1 MLVIS
6 TTVNLMAKANLL
18 TTTASSSRANFI
30 MAKEW
35 PDNSSPTT
43 VSSEDINLK
52 NPRFKMATVNG
63 NKGTSS
69 MLEGSETINYKD
81 TEESTLPTGVLSK
94 VSGKRV
100 ITKSSPKFSK
110 SLKVKLCKLR
120 RSINNSSIKWI
131 KTTKWA
137 PEVKTYQW

>member
-1 MLVIS
+1 
-6 TTVNLMAKANLL
+6 
-18 TTTASSSRANFI
+18 
-30 MAKEW
+30 
-35 PDNSSPTT
+35 
-43 VSSEDINLK
+43 
-52 NPRFKMATVNG
+52 MATMNG

-69 MLEGSETINYKD
+69 MLEGSKTINYKD

-120 RSINNSSIKWI
+120 RSINNSSIK
-131 KTTKWA
+131 
-137 PEVKTYQW
+137 